1 MTRSRLRL
9 ADLLRRSLGPD
20 RWFTMALLAAMLLR
34 WAIGL
39 ALLLDVPHLE
49 FHARTWYFHTGGDQ
63 HDYFELA
70 LNLLRGE
77 RASNPVGL
85 GAALPMVPLVA
96 LTGATDYRQILW
108 PLVLLNGFVFGGL
121 SVVLI
126 GLIGRDYTA
135 DRRAG
140 ALAAALWAALPV
152 PLYLVLGL
160 HWDAE
165 AVRASA
171 IPKIMWLNGISDGH
185 AAIGMLLGVWLLG
198 RGLDGGKARDW
209 ILAGIGFGYA
219 VMGRVQVAP
228 LVLGVVTLVALRGG
242 VGRGRGLIELIW
254 LGLGGMIGYL
264 PQAVYNTR
272 FFGFPLGTGY
282 LGEID
287 DIGEYGGLIGWCKQ
301 FFPYS
306 PTHLLEAAG
315 YYVIRHPA
323 LGIVSIIGAGLGLVG
338 LVMVW
343 RRRGWMYTAILFCVP
358 IGNVLL
364 NASAWMFPSDP
375 VRFTMLS
382 YPYLLAIGSA
392 LALWLWDALRT
403 TRRREVRSPTTEVGL
418 AGNEPG
424 S

>member
-1 MTRSRLRL
+1 MTRSRPRL
-9 ADLLRRSLGPD
+9 AGPLQRFATPD
-20 RWFTMALLAAMLLR
+20 RWFATALLAAMLLR

-70 LNLLRGE
+70 VSLLRGE
-77 RASNPVGL
+77 RAPNPVGL

-96 LTGATDYRQILW
+96 LTDATDYRQILW

-140 ALAAALWAALPV
+140 ALAAALWATLPV

-160 HWDAE
+160 HWRAE
-165 AVRASA
+165 AVRASV

-185 AAIGMLLGVWLLG
+185 AAIGMLLGVWSLG
-198 RGLDGGKARDW
+198 RGLNRGKTRDW

-228 LVLGVVTLVALRGG
+228 LVLGVVTVVILWGI
-242 VGRGRGLIELIW
+242 VGRGRGLIGLIW
-254 LGLGGMIGYL
+254 LGLGGAIGYL
-264 PQAVYNTR
+264 PQAIYNTR

-282 LGEID
+282 LGLIED
-287 DIGEYGGLIGWCKQ
+287 FGEYGGFIEWYKE
-301 FFPYS
+301 FIPYS
-306 PTHLLEAAG
+306 PAHLLKAVG
-315 YYVIRHPA
+315 YYLARHPWF
-323 LGIVSIIGAGLGLVG
+323 GVVGVIGVGMGLVG

-343 RRRGWMYTAILFCVP
+343 RRRGWVHVAILFGVP
-358 IGNVLL
+358 VGNVLL
-364 NASAWMFPSDP
+364 NASAWMFSSDP

-403 TRRREVRSPTTEVGL
+403 TRRREVAPATEVGL
-418 AGNEPG
+418 AGQEPG